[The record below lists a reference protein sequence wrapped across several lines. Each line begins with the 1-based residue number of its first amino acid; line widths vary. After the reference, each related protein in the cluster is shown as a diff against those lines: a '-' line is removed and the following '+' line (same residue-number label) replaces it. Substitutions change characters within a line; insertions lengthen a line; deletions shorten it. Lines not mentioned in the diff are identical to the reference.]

1 MAKNSA
7 HGARRLPLWA
17 AALGGIAA
25 AMSLL
30 TLSMP
35 A

>member
-7 HGARRLPLWA
+7 HGARRLSLWA
-17 AALGGIAA
+17 AALDGFAA

>member
-1 MAKNSA
+1 MAKISA

-25 AMSLL
+25 AMSLRS
-30 TLSMP
+30 LSMS